1 MTFSLDSVVLFLMV
15 HLATALK
22 VYLLHADIC
31 PITALFGVLLYHN

>member
-1 MTFSLDSVVLFLMV
+1 MTFSLDIVVLFLV

-31 PITALFGVLLYHN
+31 LITALFGVLLYHN